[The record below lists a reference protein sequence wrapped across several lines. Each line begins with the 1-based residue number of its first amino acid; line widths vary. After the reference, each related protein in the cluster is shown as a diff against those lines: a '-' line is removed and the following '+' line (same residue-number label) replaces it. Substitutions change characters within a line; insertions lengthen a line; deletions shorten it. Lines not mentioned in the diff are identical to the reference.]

1 MVAVTGTIE
10 RASDGRRVI
19 PDRRS
24 GASEGVGL
32 IGVPT
37 DVGAGLRGACLGP
50 EALRIAGL
58 AKALT
63 ALGHKVS
70 DLGDLDGPP
79 NPEEQSGN
87 GCRNLR
93 EVSTWCR
100 LLRDRVFEVA
110 GQGMTPV
117 VLGGDHCI
125 AMGSVAGIARH
136 CSTVD
141 QPLFVLW
148 FDAHTDFNTP
158 LSSPSGNV
166 HGMPIAALCGRIT
179 DPEFDLGVPT
189 PVVDPHRINLFGI
202 RSVDQVEKATL
213 VDSGLKV
220 FDMRAIDERSTFT
233 IMREILEEV
242 AAAKGHL
249 HVSLDVDFLDPS
261 IAPGVGTT
269 VPGGVTYREAHLCME
284 MIAESGLMG
293 SLDLVELNPLLDE
306 RNKSAELLVD
316 LTGSLFGK
324 ATLHR

>member
-1 MVAVTGTIE
+1 MAAETTVLE
-10 RASDGRRVI
+10 RPARQLFAERE
-19 PDRRS
+19 
-24 GASEGVGL
+24 GAKAPAL

-37 DVGAGLRGACLGP
+37 DVGAGVRGACLGP

-58 AKALT
+58 AKALQD
-63 ALGHKVS
+63 LGHEVV
-70 DLGDLDGPP
+70 DLGDLAGPP
-79 NPEEQSGN
+79 NPEEQPGR

-100 LLRDRVFEVA
+100 LLRDRVQEA
-110 GQGMTPV
+110 AADGMTPV

-125 AMGSVAGIARH
+125 AMGSIAGIAKH
-136 CSTVD
+136 CQTVGK
-141 QPLFVLW
+141 PLFVVW

-166 HGMPIAALCGRIT
+166 HGMPIAALCGRID
-179 DPEFDLGVPT
+179 DPEFDLGVAT
-189 PVVDPHRINLFGI
+189 PVVEPSRINLFGI
-202 RSVDQVEKATL
+202 RSVDQVEKASL

-233 IMREILEEV
+233 IMREILAEV
-242 AAAKGHL
+242 TAAGGHL

-284 MIAESGLMG
+284 MIAESGLLG

>member
-1 MVAVTGTIE
+1 MMAQTDTLE
-10 RASDGRRVI
+10 RS
-19 PDRRS
+19 S
-24 GASEGVGL
+24 SEKPTAAETMNKLAL

-37 DVGAGLRGACLGP
+37 DVGAGVRGASLGP

-58 AKALT
+58 ATSLRE
-63 ALGHKVS
+63 LGHNVV
-70 DLGDLDGPP
+70 DLGDLGGPP
-79 NPEEQSGN
+79 NPEEQPGN

-100 LLRDRVFEVA
+100 LLRDRIYEVA
-110 GQGMTPV
+110 GDRMTPV

-125 AMGSVAGIARH
+125 AMGSIVGIAKH
-136 CSTVD
+136 CSE
-141 QPLFVLW
+141 QGRPLFVMW

-166 HGMPIAALCGRIT
+166 HGMPIAALCGRI
-179 DPEFDLGVPT
+179 DNPEFDLGVAT
-189 PVVDPHRINLFGI
+189 PVVEPSRINLFGI
-202 RSVDQVEKATL
+202 RSVDQVEKASL
-213 VDSGLKV
+213 VDSGMKV

-233 IMREILEEV
+233 IMGEILEEV
-242 AAAKGHL
+242 ATAGGHL

-284 MIAESGLMG
+284 MIAESGLLG

>member
-1 MVAVTGTIE
+1 MVAETAVLE
-10 RASDGRRVI
+10 RPGSHQSTAQDSPRR
-19 PDRRS
+19 P
-24 GASEGVGL
+24 AL

-37 DVGAGLRGACLGP
+37 DVGAGVRGACLGP

-58 AKALT
+58 ARALRD
-63 ALGHKVS
+63 LGHRVV

-79 NPEEQSGN
+79 NPEEQPGN

-100 LLRDRVFEVA
+100 LLRDRVAEAA
-110 GQGMTPV
+110 GEGMTPV

-125 AMGSVAGIARH
+125 AMGSIAGIAKH
-136 CSTVD
+136 C
-141 QPLFVLW
+141 QAIEKPLFVIW

-166 HGMPIAALCGRIT
+166 HGMPIAALCGRID
-179 DPEFDLGVPT
+179 DPEFDLGVAT
-189 PVVDPHRINLFGI
+189 PVVEPSRINLFGI
-202 RSVDQVEKATL
+202 RSVDQIEKATL

-233 IMREILEEV
+233 IMREILDDV
-242 AAAKGHL
+242 AAADGHL

-284 MIAESGLMG
+284 MIAESGLLG

>member
-1 MVAVTGTIE
+1 MGVETETLQAVSGGT
-10 RASDGRRVI
+10 
-19 PDRRS
+19 RS
-24 GASEGVGL
+24 AADMTNKIGL

-37 DVGAGLRGACLGP
+37 DVGAGVRGACLGP

-58 AKALT
+58 ATSLT
-63 ALGHKVS
+63 ELGHKVA

-79 NPEEQSGN
+79 NPEEQPGN

-100 LLRDRVFEVA
+100 LLRDRTAEVA
-110 GQGMTPV
+110 DQGMTPV

-125 AMGSVAGIARH
+125 AMGSIAGIARH
-136 CSTVD
+136 CSVAGK
-141 QPLFVLW
+141 PLYVLW

-166 HGMPIAALCGRIT
+166 HGMPIAALCGRIE

-189 PVVDPHRINLFGI
+189 PVVDPGHINLFGI
-202 RSVDQVEKATL
+202 RSVDQVEKASL
-213 VDSGLKV
+213 VDSGMKV

-242 AAAKGHL
+242 TAAKGHL

-284 MIAESGLMG
+284 MIAESGLMR

>member
-1 MVAVTGTIE
+1 MVAETAVLE
-10 RASDGRRVI
+10 RPGSHQPTAQDSPRR
-19 PDRRS
+19 P
-24 GASEGVGL
+24 AL

-37 DVGAGLRGACLGP
+37 DVGAGVRGACLGP

-58 AKALT
+58 ARALRD
-63 ALGHKVS
+63 LGHRVV

-79 NPEEQSGN
+79 NPEELPGN

-100 LLRDRVFEVA
+100 LLRDRVAEAA
-110 GQGMTPV
+110 GEGMTPV

-125 AMGSVAGIARH
+125 AMGSIAGIAKH
-136 CSTVD
+136 C
-141 QPLFVLW
+141 QAIEKPLFVIW

-166 HGMPIAALCGRIT
+166 HGMPIAALCGRID
-179 DPEFDLGVPT
+179 DPEFDLGVAT
-189 PVVDPHRINLFGI
+189 PVVEPSRINLFGI
-202 RSVDQVEKATL
+202 RSVDQIEKATL

-233 IMREILEEV
+233 IMREILDDV
-242 AAAKGHL
+242 AAADGHL

-284 MIAESGLMG
+284 MIAESGLLG

>member
-1 MVAVTGTIE
+1 MTVETETLEQV
-10 RASDGRRVI
+10 SDDTRTAN
-19 PDRRS
+19 DLTNK
-24 GASEGVGL
+24 VGL
-32 IGVPT
+32 VGVPT
-37 DVGAGLRGACLGP
+37 DVGAGVRGACLGP

-58 AKALT
+58 AKSLT
-63 ALGHKVS
+63 ELGHRVV

-79 NPEEQSGN
+79 NPEEQPGN

-100 LLRDRVFEVA
+100 LLRDRVRDVA
-110 GQGMTPV
+110 DQGMTPV
-117 VLGGDHCI
+117 ALGGDHCI
-125 AMGSVAGIARH
+125 AMGSIAGIAQH
-136 CSTVD
+136 CNAAGK
-141 QPLFVLW
+141 PLYVLW

-166 HGMPIAALCGRIT
+166 HGMPIAALCGRIN

-189 PVVDPHRINLFGI
+189 PVVDPSHINLFGI

-213 VDSGLKV
+213 VDSGMKV

-233 IMREILEEV
+233 IMRGILEEV

-261 IAPGVGTT
+261 IAPGVATT

-306 RNKSAELLVD
+306 KNKSAELLVD